1 MSKVIECNIRELAD
15 IERAKKDKIYP
26 AGCTLIQLSATH
38 GQMVYMMTDQHVD
51 GRYAVVMPHENVTG
65 RYLYISIE
73 NVWED
78 FFHGAK
84 TGINLM
90 ISALDSLV
98 VYYDTS
104 ASGQRTTIELYEAI
118 EKQMQLE
125 NSLINGY
132 KQVKE
137 TMLDKMLL

>member
-26 AGCTLIQLSATH
+26 AGCTLIQLSATR
-38 GQMVYMMTDQHVD
+38 GQMIYLPTDQHVD
-51 GRYAVVMPHENVTG
+51 GKYAVVLPHDNVNG

-78 FFHGAK
+78 FFCRVK

-98 VYYDTS
+98 VYYDRST
-104 ASGQRTTIELYEAI
+104 SGQQTTIDLYEAI

-125 NSLINGY
+125 NNLINGY